1 MLLTYIYL
9 IERILFLQKKKKN
22 WSYHFLYYVE
32 LFMRVIKKEKNK
44 QKYWCSQWWNQI
56 SQAAALRILT
66 LQYNYSEIPIIQA
79 ALLVPAKSY
88 REKLLRI

>member
-1 MLLTYIYL
+1 
-9 IERILFLQKKKKN
+9 
-22 WSYHFLYYVE
+22 
-32 LFMRVIKKEKNK
+32 MRVIKKEKKN
-44 QKYWCSQWWNQI
+44 WCSQWWNQI